1 MLRSVKAQD
10 YMCKDLITFTPET
23 DLFEAINKLVNH
35 QITGAPVVD
44 SSGNLVGLMS
54 EVDCLKAILTLTY
67 HEEEMGGIVGTYM
80 SEEVHTINYDADII
94 KVAEEFIH
102 NRRRRLPVVKDGRLI
117 GQISRRD
124 VLRAVARFAED
135 G

>member
-10 YMCKDLITFTPET
+10 YMCNDLITFTPET
-23 DLFEAINKLVNH
+23 DLFEAINALLDNH
-35 QITGAPVVD
+35 ITGAPVVD
-44 SSGNLVGLMS
+44 SKGDLVGLMS

-67 HEEEMGGIVGTYM
+67 HEEEMGGRVGDYM
-80 SEEVHTINYDADII
+80 SPEVYTINHDADII
-94 KVAEEFIH
+94 AVAEDFI
-102 NRRRRLPVVKDGRLI
+102 NNGRRRLPVVKDGKLV

-124 VLRAVARFAED
+124 VLRAVERFAQD

>member
-10 YMCKDLITFTPET
+10 YMCEGLITFTPET
-23 DLFEAINKLVNH
+23 DLFEAINTLLEYR
-35 QITGAPVVD
+35 ITGAPVVNKE
-44 SSGNLVGLMS
+44 GCLIGQMS

-67 HEEEMGGIVGTYM
+67 HEEEMGGLVGAYM
-80 SEEVHTINYDADII
+80 SEEVHTIEHDADII

-102 NRRRRLPVVKDGRLI
+102 NKRRRLPVVKEGKLI

-124 VLRAVARFAED
+124 VLRAVEQFAQD